1 MRKVCNCLL
10 LALLIQVVASCGNL
24 NVDEPSKVYDSSI
37 KTLTITT
44 GAPSVAKTILPEAL
58 DSSSLTYYFAIDDL
72 INDLKTLQIFDSAS
86 AGTFLNFPIELV
98 EGYYKI
104 RVYALAAA
112 AAAGYS
118 KANYGKP
125 TNEGG
130 FGAGHLATACVMWGS
145 ATVDLRQ
152 DETINIALSANNLT
166 GNVAVALNFF
176 TSGWVFDPGKFNATC
191 GMQDKTGAL
200 IGTLSE
206 VDLNGVTSVEPSLD
220 TAAVYNATVPAGTY
234 TFFVKYKKL
243 SDASAVYTWTDSII
257 VLPNQPI
264 KKNIALPD
272 IIEHAPAAPSGLK
285 ASYYDIDPSG
295 IYCYVNFSWTDN
307 SVNEA
312 GFQIDLKAVSPS
324 DDDALITSNMAASW
338 NAVNSDLSAVTGS
351 FTRTATALTQAFDE
365 VPGLCVDGS
374 LNKNNSSA
382 TFKLNR
388 NRRYLARIR
397 SIGYDH
403 ADPSDWVYVDFTLGG
418 TGKTG
423 YSAFDPAARY
433 MKVGD

>member
-1 MRKVCNCLL
+1 MAR
-10 LALLIQVVASCGNL
+10 
-24 NVDEPSKVYDSSI
+24 
-37 KTLTITT
+37 
-44 GAPSVAKTILPEAL
+44 TILPSAL

-72 INDLKTLQIFDSAS
+72 INDSSTLQIFDSAS
-86 AGTFLNFPIELV
+86 AGAFLNFPIELA

-104 RVYALAAA
+104 RAYALTEASAAS
-112 AAAGYS
+112 YP

-130 FGAGHLATACVMWGS
+130 FVADHLKAACVMWGS

-166 GNVAVALNFF
+166 GNVQVALNFY
-176 TSGWVFDPGKFNATC
+176 TSGWTLDTDKFNATC

-206 VDLNGVTSVEPSLD
+206 VDLNGVTNVEPSLD
-220 TAAVYNATVPAGTY
+220 APAKYNATVPAGTY
-234 TFFVKYKKL
+234 TFFVKYKKK

-272 IIEHAPAAPSGLK
+272 IIDHAPAAPSGLK

-295 IYCYVNFSWTDN
+295 VWCYVNFAWTDN
-307 SVNEA
+307 SNNEK
-312 GFQIDLKAVSPS
+312 GFQIDLKKVLQSE
-324 DDDALITSNMAASW
+324 DDSWITSDMAASW
-338 NAVNSDLSAVTGS
+338 EAVASDLSAVSGS
-351 FTRTATALTQAFDE
+351 FTAWDGAPLTQKFDD

-374 LNKNNSSA
+374 LLKNNTSA
-382 TFKLNR
+382 TFMLSR
-388 NRRYLARIR
+388 GYRYLARIR
-397 SIGYDH
+397 SVGYDH
-403 ADPSDWVYVDFTLGG
+403 AGNSDWVYVDLSAGG
-418 TGKTG
+418 TGKTD
-423 YSAFDPAARY
+423 YSDFDPAARY